1 MINYVQITLNLHN
14 WEYIVA
20 LVRQEYNQG
29 MKIHQADFS
38 KGKVST
44 LILRVSFPLIIAELV
59 NLLYNMVD
67 RIYIGHLAENGSVAL
82 TGLGLCFPVIS
93 LISAFAK
100 LYGPNGGAPLCAM
113 ARGRGD
119 MKEASLVMGNSFTLS
134 VITGFVLML
143 VVFVFNKPILYA
155 FGASDY
161 TYPYARDYLLIYS
174 IGTIPVLVTLS
185 MNAFINSQGF
195 AMIGMVTVLIG
206 AVINIILDP
215 ILIFICGLGVKGA
228 AIATVFSQ
236 TVSCVFAVSF
246 LCSKSVE
253 LRLHFSDMHLGLG
266 RCKKIIALGTSGFTM
281 GATNSVVQL
290 VCNKCAFIWGGDL
303 YVGVMTI
310 LNSVREVY
318 STVMNGIGSGASPVM
333 SFNYGARNGE
343 RTIKASNFTLV
354 CTLAYSFLVWII
366 IIAFPHAMAM
376 LFTQDG
382 AMIEASASALRIYF
396 FGFFFMAFQTAGQQ
410 TFVALGKA
418 KQAIFF
424 SLFRKVIIVVP
435 LTVFLPYLLGID
447 GVMWAEPV
455 SNVIGGL
462 AAYLSMRHTVMPEL
476 KAMKG
481 KNTLQ

>member
-1 MINYVQITLNLHN
+1 
-14 WEYIVA
+14 
-20 LVRQEYNQG
+20 

-38 KGKVST
+38 KGKVSA
-44 LILRVSFPLIIAELV
+44 LILRVSMPLIVAELV

-67 RIYIGHLAENGSVAL
+67 RIYIGHLAENGSLAL

-134 VITGFVLML
+134 VITGFVLMVIVL
-143 VVFVFNKPILYA
+143 AFNKPILYA
-155 FGASDY
+155 FGASDS
-161 TYPYARDYLLIYS
+161 TYPYARDYLMIYS
-174 IGTIPVLVTLS
+174 LGTIPVLLTLS

-195 AMIGMVTVLIG
+195 AMIGMLTVIIG

-215 ILIFICGLGVKGA
+215 VLIFLCGLGVRGA

-236 TVSCVFAVSF
+236 TISCIFAVSF
-246 LCSKSVE
+246 LCSRNVE
-253 LRLHFSDMHLGLG
+253 LRLRVQDMKLGLS
-266 RCKKIIALGTSGFTM
+266 RCGKIIALGMSGFTM

-310 LNSVREVY
+310 MNSVREVY
-318 STVMNGIGSGASPVM
+318 NTVMNGIGSGASPVM
-333 SFNYGARNGE
+333 SFNYGARNGR

-354 CTLAYSFLVWII
+354 CTFTYAMLAWLII
-366 IIAFPHAMAM
+366 ILFPHAMAM
-376 LFTQDG
+376 LFTQDE
-382 AMIEASASALRIYF
+382 AMIEASASAMRIYF

-418 KQAIFF
+418 KQAVFF

-435 LTVFLPYLLGID
+435 LTIFLPYIFGVD
-447 GVMWAEPV
+447 GVMLAEPI

-462 AAYLSMRHTVMPEL
+462 AAYLSMRHMVMPEL
-476 KAMKG
+476 REMENQKSKIS
-481 KNTLQ
+481 

>member
-1 MINYVQITLNLHN
+1 
-14 WEYIVA
+14 
-20 LVRQEYNQG
+20 

-38 KGKVST
+38 EGKVSA

-100 LYGPNGGAPLCAM
+100 LFGPNGGAPLCAM
-113 ARGRGD
+113 ERGKGD
-119 MKEASLVMGNSFTLS
+119 YKEASLVMGNSFTLS
-134 VITGFVLML
+134 VGTGLILMFIVL
-143 VVFVFNKPILYA
+143 VFNRPILYA
-155 FGASDY
+155 FGASDI
-161 TYPYARDYLLIYS
+161 TYPYARDYLMIYS
-174 IGTIPVLVTLS
+174 LGTVPVLVTLS

-206 AVINIILDP
+206 AGINIVLDP
-215 ILIFICGLGVKGA
+215 ILIFTCSLGVKGA

-236 TVSCVFAVSF
+236 TVSCIFAVWF
-246 LCSKSVE
+246 LCGKNVQ
-253 LRLHFSDMHLGLG
+253 LKLNFRDMKLGAT
-266 RCKKIIALGTSGFTM
+266 RCKRIIALGTSGFTM

-318 STVMNGIGSGASPVM
+318 NTVMNGIGSGASPVM
-333 SFNYGARNGE
+333 SFNYGAKNGE

-354 CTLAYSFLVWII
+354 CTFTYSMVVWLII
-366 IIAFPHAMAM
+366 IIFPHAMAM
-376 LFTQDG
+376 LFTHDE
-382 AMIEASASALRIYF
+382 AMIEASVSALRIYF

-418 KQAIFF
+418 KQAVFF

-435 LTVFLPYLLGID
+435 LTIVLPFFFGIN
-447 GVMWAEPV
+447 GVVIAEPI

-462 AAYLSMRHTVMPEL
+462 AAYLSMRHMVMPEL
-476 KAMKG
+476 RAMDEERQKA
-481 KNTLQ
+481 T

>member
-1 MINYVQITLNLHN
+1 
-14 WEYIVA
+14 
-20 LVRQEYNQG
+20 

-38 KGKVST
+38 KGKVSA
-44 LILRVSFPLIIAELV
+44 LILRVSMPLIVAELV

-67 RIYIGHLAENGSVAL
+67 RIYIGHLAENGSLAL

-134 VITGFVLML
+134 VITGFVLMVIVL
-143 VVFVFNKPILYA
+143 TFNKPILYA
-155 FGASDY
+155 FGASDS
-161 TYPYARDYLLIYS
+161 TYPYARDYLMIYS
-174 IGTIPVLVTLS
+174 LGTIPVLLTLS

-195 AMIGMVTVLIG
+195 AMIGMLTVIIG

-215 ILIFICGLGVKGA
+215 VLIFLCGLGVRGA

-236 TVSCVFAVSF
+236 TISCIFAVSF
-246 LCSKSVE
+246 LCSRNVE
-253 LRLHFSDMHLGLG
+253 LRLRVQDMKLGLS
-266 RCKKIIALGTSGFTM
+266 RCGKIIALGTSGFTM

-310 LNSVREVY
+310 MNSVREVY
-318 STVMNGIGSGASPVM
+318 NTVMNGIGSGASPVM
-333 SFNYGARNGE
+333 SFNYGARNGR

-354 CTLAYSFLVWII
+354 CTFTYAMLAWLII
-366 IIAFPHAMAM
+366 ILFPHAMAM
-376 LFTQDG
+376 LFTQDE
-382 AMIEASASALRIYF
+382 AMIEASASAMRIYF

-418 KQAIFF
+418 KQAVFF

-435 LTVFLPYLLGID
+435 LTIFLPYIFGVD
-447 GVMWAEPV
+447 GVMLAEPI

-462 AAYLSMRHTVMPEL
+462 AAYLSMRHMVMPEL
-476 KAMKG
+476 REMGNQKSKIS
-481 KNTLQ
+481 

>member
-1 MINYVQITLNLHN
+1 
-14 WEYIVA
+14 
-20 LVRQEYNQG
+20 
-29 MKIHQADFS
+29 MKVHQADFS

-44 LILRVSFPLIIAELV
+44 LILRVAFPLIVAEFV

-113 ARGRGD
+113 ARGRKD
-119 MKEASLVMGNSFTLS
+119 YREASLVMGNSFMLS
-134 VITGFVLML
+134 ILTGVALML
-143 VVFVFNKPILYA
+143 IVLVFNKPILYA
-155 FGASDY
+155 FGASDV
-161 TYPYARDYLLIYS
+161 TYPYARDYLMIYS
-174 IGTIPVLVTLS
+174 VGTVPVLVTLS

-195 AMIGMVTVLIG
+195 ATIGMVTVLIG
-206 AVINIILDP
+206 AVLNIILDP
-215 ILIFICGLGVKGA
+215 ILIFVLGLGVKGA

-236 TVSCVFAVSF
+236 TMSCIFAVSF
-246 LCSKSVE
+246 LCSRNVQLKLSFRDM
-253 LRLHFSDMHLGLG
+253 RLGG
-266 RCKKIIALGTSGFTM
+266 KRCLSIVALGMSGFTM
-281 GATNSVVQL
+281 GATNSLVQL

-310 LNSVREVY
+310 LNSVREIY
-318 STVMNGIGSGASPVM
+318 NTVMNGIGSGASPVM
-333 SFNYGARNGE
+333 SFNYGAKDGE

-354 CTLAYSFLVWII
+354 CSFTYAMIAWLVII
-366 IIAFPHAMAM
+366 IFPHAMAM

-382 AMIEASASALRIYF
+382 QIIEASSAAMRIYF

-418 KQAIFF
+418 KQAVFF

-435 LTVFLPYLLGID
+435 LTILLPFIFGIN
-447 GVMWAEPV
+447 GVMMAEPI
-455 SNVIGGL
+455 SNVVGGL
-462 AAYLSMRHTVMPEL
+462 AAYLSMRHMVMPEL
-476 KAMKG
+476 RAMK
-481 KNTLQ
+481 KEQA